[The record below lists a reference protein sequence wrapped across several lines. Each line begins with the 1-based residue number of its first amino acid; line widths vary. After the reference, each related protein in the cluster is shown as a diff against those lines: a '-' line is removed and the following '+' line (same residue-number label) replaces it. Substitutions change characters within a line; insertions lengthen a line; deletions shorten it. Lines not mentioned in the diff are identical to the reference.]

1 VRFYSDYYSRL
12 EVLSRKLQYAS
23 SMRISVDVITSAYN
37 EEECLPELFA
47 RLEKIA
53 LVEEEY
59 SFHFIVIDNG
69 STDRTWHIIKERQK
83 TDGRYTAIRMSR
95 NFSLDAAFT
104 CGLDRATADIA
115 IVMTSDLQDPPEC
128 IPELLRAHELGFEQV
143 LVKVVDRGTV
153 PALRRFLSNIFYR
166 LANVMTGGMLPKSVS
181 DFRLVSKK
189 CYEAIR
195 SLRESHRF
203 LRGLGSW
210 VGFETTYIEIKR
222 PPRFAGESKW
232 LGVSLVRTVL
242 HGFQSIFAYSSL
254 PLAWV
259 SIFGVLMS
267 LTSGI
272 LLIGLTLSWVLLGV
286 PFAGFGSIVAT
297 VILCFSITILIL
309 GVIAQYISLIYE
321 EVKQRPLYL
330 VAEDLTDTRF

>member
-1 VRFYSDYYSRL
+1 MKTV
-12 EVLSRKLQYAS
+12 EIV
-23 SMRISVDVITSAYN
+23 TSAYN
-37 EEECLPELFA
+37 EEDCLPELFS

-53 LVEEEY
+53 HAESNY
-59 SFHFIVIDNG
+59 SFRFIVIDNG
-69 STDRTWHIIKERQK
+69 STDLTWKIIKEKQK
-83 TDGRYTAIRMSR
+83 NDQRYNGIRMSR

-104 CGLDRATADIA
+104 CGLDRAVSDLVI
-115 IVMTSDLQDPPEC
+115 IMTSDLQDPPEC
-128 IPELLRAHELGFEQV
+128 IPDLLRAHELGYEQV
-143 LVKVVDRGTV
+143 LARVVDRGTV

-166 LANVMTGGMLPKSVS
+166 LANLMTGGMLPESVS

-203 LRGLGSW
+203 LRGFGSW

-232 LGVSLVRTVL
+232 LRVSLVRTVL

-267 LTSGI
+267 VVSGI
-272 LLIGLTLSWVLLGV
+272 CLIALTVSWIIFGV
-286 PFAGFGSIVAT
+286 PFAGFGSIIAT
-297 VILCFSITILIL
+297 IVLCFSITILIL

-330 VAEDLTDTRF
+330 VAESVSGS